1 MYSGNVGKPGGSIFD
16 EECIYRL
23 EIKRWWRFW
32 VVLLEIVRESGKPR
46 ASRRL
51 PVVRPCRLK
60 LWRAYRHGG
69 SCFGAWD
76 CKSSGRRDKSLGS
89 VKRVDNV
96 GWKASNS
103 LIERSVRI
111 FRRGASRRLVK
122 GLDLRYC
129 RSCWMA
135 STKEFL
141 RARISAPTKIVS
153 PAGNTAH

>member
-1 MYSGNVGKPGGSIFD
+1 MYSGSVGKPCGSIFD

-23 EIKRWWRFW
+23 EIKRWWLYL

-46 ASRRL
+46 VSRRL

-111 FRRGASRRLVK
+111 FRRGAPRRLIK
-122 GLDLRYC
+122 GLDLRCC
-129 RSCWMA
+129 RSCWVA
-135 STKEFL
+135 STSSIRNSFSDTDSDSSM
-141 RARISAPTKIVS
+141 R
-153 PAGNTAH
+153 